1 MIQYEKAF
9 SLKNHIVLIT
19 GATRGIGRSLADS
32 IAAAGADV
40 AIVGTRQE
48 DAERVAQEVH
58 ELTGVRTVGI
68 GCDVR
73 DSAQVVA
80 MFDRCEQTLGT
91 PDRLLNDAGITTLKA
106 AIDLSDEEFKNV
118 IDVNLNGAFYCCR
131 EFARRVVKKGI
142 KGSAIVNLVSNSHC
156 IVTQPQ
162 KESAYN
168 ASKAGLLQLKKTL
181 AIEWIEYGIRV
192 NSVSPGYIFTDM
204 VNKEDPAWI
213 RQWIDSIPMKRM
225 GTPDELAGAFLYLF
239 SDESTFTTGCDML
252 IDGGYSC
259 V

>member
-1 MIQYEKAF
+1 M
-9 SLKNHIVLIT
+9 T
-19 GATRGIGRSLADS
+19 
-32 IAAAGADV
+32 
-40 AIVGTRQE
+40 
-48 DAERVAQEVH
+48 
-58 ELTGVRTVGI
+58 
-68 GCDVR
+68 
-73 DSAQVVA
+73 
-80 MFDRCEQTLGT
+80 
-91 PDRLLNDAGITTLKA
+91 
-106 AIDLSDEEFKNV
+106 
-118 IDVNLNGAFYCCR
+118 
-131 EFARRVVKKGI
+131 
-142 KGSAIVNLVSNSHC
+142 
-156 IVTQPQ
+156 
-162 KESAYN
+162 
-168 ASKAGLLQLKKTL
+168 KTL